1 MSEQS
6 FVLKGDF
13 CWSRDKDTVE
23 TRKDGFLV
31 CVGGISVGVFPAL
44 PKEYRNLPLL
54 DYSGKLITPGLSD
67 LHVHAPQYAF
77 RGLGMDLELLEWL
90 DTNVFPEESKYSNL
104 DYAKSAYTHFVEDMR
119 KGPNTR
125 AAVFAT
131 VHPDATELL
140 MDLFEASGLCT
151 MVGKV
156 NMDRNSPD
164 SLREESAE
172 ASEEATLSWLTHIAG
187 KYKNT
192 LPILT
197 PRFIPSCSDD
207 LMARLGNLQRSQGL
221 PVQSHLSENMG
232 EVAWVHELCPN
243 AKFYGDAYNA
253 FGLFGSGG
261 KTIMAHCVLSEATER
276 QMMKEQGVYVAHCPQ
291 SNVNLSSGVAPI
303 RSFLDEGVNV
313 GLGSDVAGG
322 TVLSLFRA
330 MADAIGAS
338 KMRWRLQDQK
348 LKPLTASEAF
358 YLGTLGGGSFFGK
371 VGSFKSGYE
380 LDAIVLDDQRLTG
393 PHDLTLQERLER
405 VIYMSEDH
413 DVVHKFVRGTQLF

>member
-232 EVAWVHELCPN
+232 EVAWVHELCPD

-303 RSFLDEGVNV
+303 RSFLDEGVHV

-393 PHDLTLQERLER
+393 PHDLSLQERLER

>member
-164 SLREESAE
+164 SLREKNAE
-172 ASEEATLSWLTHIAG
+172 ASEEATLSWLTRIAG

-207 LMARLGNLQRSQGL
+207 LMERLGNLQRAQGL

-232 EVAWVHELCPN
+232 EVAWVHELCPD

-261 KTIMAHCVLSEATER
+261 KTIMAHCVLSEANER

-371 VGSFKSGYE
+371 VGSFEAGYE

-393 PHDLTLQERLER
+393 PHDLSLQERLER

>member
-232 EVAWVHELCPN
+232 EVAWVHELCPD

-303 RSFLDEGVNV
+303 RSFLDEGVHV

-371 VGSFKSGYE
+371 VGSFASGYE